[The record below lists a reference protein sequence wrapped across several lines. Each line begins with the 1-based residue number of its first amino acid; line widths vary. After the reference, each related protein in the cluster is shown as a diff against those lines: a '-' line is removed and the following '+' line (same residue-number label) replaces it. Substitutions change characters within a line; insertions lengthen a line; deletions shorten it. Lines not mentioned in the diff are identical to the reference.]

1 MATNHFIAVL
11 VAVALAAA
19 LPLRADESHQ
29 ERIAR
34 IAKLSADQKA
44 ELAQKK
50 KRFDDL
56 DAQEQE
62 RIRKLR
68 AEIDARADKEQLV
81 SVMKNYHDWL
91 KTLSTNQ
98 RTALRG
104 KSELERVAYIKHI
117 VAEQQ
122 KAAWRKL
129 AEQTSPEDLETIY
142 HWLAE
147 FVEQHRDQLASGDF
161 GKRLAALDKER
172 QTLILIHL
180 MYANRFPGALR
191 PGRSEVEALIPTLSD
206 AAQKFYN
213 ETTDLPRKVQ
223 LISIWSR
230 AAWWSKAFPN
240 VTSQQLATF
249 YAKLPA
255 EERDRLEPLPPTER
269 DSELRMLYARA
280 NFLRRGELGDR
291 PWSGRD
297 GRGSGRG
304 GRRGPDQPSDQ
315 KEPGTKSQSATSAT

>member
-1 MATNHFIAVL
+1 MATNRYIAGL
-11 VAVALAAA
+11 LGVALAAAA
-19 LPLRADESHQ
+19 LPLRAEESRE

-34 IAKLSADQKA
+34 IASLSADEKA

-50 KRFDDL
+50 KRFDEL
-56 DAQEQE
+56 DAQEQQ

-68 AEIDARADKEQLV
+68 AEIDARADKQQLV

-98 RTALRG
+98 RTSLRG
-104 KSELERVAYIKHI
+104 KSESERVAYIKQI
-117 VAEQQ
+117 LADQQ

-142 HWLAE
+142 NWLAE
-147 FVEQHRDQLASGDF
+147 FVKEHRDKLASGDL
-161 GKRLAALDKER
+161 GKRLAALDSDRE
-172 QTLILIHL
+172 TLILIHL
-180 MYANRFPGALR
+180 MYASRFPGALR
-191 PGRSEVEALIPTLSD
+191 PGKTEVEALIPTLSD

-213 ETTDLPRKVQ
+213 ETDDLPRKVQ
-223 LISIWSR
+223 LISIWAR

-240 VTSQQLATF
+240 VTSEQLATF
-249 YAKLPA
+249 FEKLPA
-255 EERDRLEPLPPTER
+255 EERDRLERLPAAER
-269 DSELRMLYARA
+269 DPELRTLYARA

-291 PWSGRD
+291 PWP

-304 GRRGPDQPSDQ
+304 SRRRPDQRPEQ
-315 KEPGTKSQSATSAT
+315 KQPRD